1 MNQKMTISFAKGKAS
16 ETSIRHNNRSLDI
29 EHFDFDKKGH
39 THIQREFTELNQV
52 LVHRD
57 IKDVYHE
64 QFDPAI
70 ELYNAKQKR
79 ADRKIKNYYQQ
90 VLHSKNQQTQRE
102 FIVQVGNQQDYLNKD
117 RANSKN
123 WRAAKMILTEF
134 EQEFEKDNPNFIVYN
149 AVIHMDEPGSP
160 HLHLNVVPVA
170 HLPHAKRGLTI
181 KPSFDKAL
189 REEGYQNDPK
199 DSRALF
205 SNFQHHET
213 EQLSKIAL
221 RFGIEREAGFT
232 NRLKNVHEYKQ
243 AMRRVDQAQEIA
255 KTQQQ
260 ENAEV
265 QVKLTDQE
273 LKAEQLSQKVN
284 EKQQNLANLD
294 AQSVLNSKADKSY
307 ISNLKRLERVNKGQ
321 NADYYLPTK
330 TFGILDKPLAQKRI
344 AKLIRQADLP
354 QNLVQ
359 IIQQNKQLL
368 TENAQLK
375 AQNQQLTT
383 QNKTAELNGYSEGH
397 TFGVEEGRREE
408 QQRVHKNAGKP
419 YQEKIKKLQEEIKQ
433 DEKIIMQSVENDRKQ
448 ESKRIDLNAKIYD
461 LQQKLTTG
469 SEPYQQQI
477 HDLQTELTEKQQE
490 NQVQAKQLKQQDQL
504 IAEQKQALT
513 ARNRLIQQQQKQIT
527 KLDQFAKNLVVAVKD
542 CKPLIKNV
550 WDQVTKQVGQH
561 FQKDLE
567 PALKYFARYW
577 DKEDVK
583 KLNPEPSQEELQA
596 AYFRQRAQR
605 ERSRGLER

>member
-16 ETSIRHNNRSLDI
+16 ETSIKHNNRSLDI

-39 THIQREFTELNQV
+39 THIQREFTKLNQV

-134 EQEFEKDNPNFIVYN
+134 VHDFMQDNPNFIVYN

-189 REEGYQNDPK
+189 LEEGYKNDPK
-199 DSRALF
+199 DSRARF
-205 SNFQHHET
+205 SNFQHHQT
-213 EQLSKIAL
+213 EKLSQIAL
-221 RFGIEREAGFT
+221 KFGIEREVGFT

-243 AMRRVDQAQEIA
+243 AMRRVEQVQEIT

-273 LKAEQLSQKVN
+273 LKNEQLSLKVN
-284 EKQQNLANLD
+284 EKQQNLANLA
-294 AQSVLNSKADKSY
+294 AQSVFNSKADKSY
-307 ISNLKRLERVNKGQ
+307 ISNLKRLENVNKGK

-359 IIQQNKQLL
+359 IIGQNKQLL
-368 TENAQLK
+368 TENVQLK
-375 AQNQQLTT
+375 AQNEQLTA
-383 QNKTAELNGYSEGH
+383 QKETAELNGYSQGH

-408 QQRVHKNAGKP
+408 QQRVHKNAGQP
-419 YQEKIKKLQEEIKQ
+419 YQEKIKKLQAEIQNLNKM
-433 DEKIIMQSVENDRKQ
+433 ITQSIANDHKQ
-448 ESKRIDLNAKIYD
+448 ESERITLNAKIYD

-469 SEPYQQQI
+469 SEPYQHQI
-477 HDLQTELTEKQQE
+477 HDLQTKLTEKQQE
-490 NQVQAKQLKQQDQL
+490 NQTQAKQLKQQEQL
-504 IAEQKQALT
+504 LAEQKQALST
-513 ARNRLIQQQQKQIT
+513 RNRLIRQQQTQIT
-527 KLDQFAKNLVVAVKD
+527 KLDQFAKNLVIAVKD
-542 CKPLIKNV
+542 CKPLIKNI

-561 FQKDLE
+561 FQKDPE

-577 DKEDVK
+577 DKKDVK
-583 KLNPEPSQEELQA
+583 KLNPEPSQEKLQVK
-596 AYFRQRAQR
+596 YFQQQAPR